1 MTKSPLEHI
10 AFIALFGIFFY
21 LFAVKCT
28 ADKKIDKAKYPHYP
42 YVIEKVK

>member
-1 MTKSPLEHI
+1 MTKTPLEHF

-28 ADKKIDKAKYPHYP
+28 SDRKIDLKNKPNYP
-42 YVIEKVK
+42 YYIEK

>member
-1 MTKSPLEHI
+1 MTKSPLEHF

-28 ADKKIDKAKYPHYP
+28 SDRKIDKAKHPHYP
-42 YVIEKVK
+42 YIIEK

>member
-1 MTKSPLEHI
+1 MKKSSIERWAEIIL
-10 AFIALFGIFFY
+10 FIIFFY

-28 ADKKIDKAKYPHYP
+28 TKKIDARRYPHYP